1 MDLAGHEL
9 FALAVDL
16 GTGGP
21 KIGLVSLTGALAW
34 SEHVPVVSHR
44 GPGGAAT
51 QDAEQWW
58 YLICSAAQ
66 RAVAAGVVPVSQ
78 IVAVSCTGQWASTVP
93 VDANGLPVG
102 DCLLWSDTR
111 GADRVGQAVGGPVGG
126 YAPIPL
132 ARWIRHNGGVPSL
145 SGDDPIGHILF
156 IEHDLPAVA
165 AATRWY
171 LEPVDYLA
179 MRFTGVAAAT
189 PASMAGAWLTDNR
202 HPDLLGYDPVLV
214 GTSGVPAHKLP
225 PLRPTGSIVG
235 RVLPAVAARLGLP
248 PGVAVIAGTPDLHSA
263 AVGAGAVGAYQP
275 HLAISTSSWIS
286 CPYPKKKT
294 DPFRQMTTVVGATP
308 GLNLVANN
316 QNTAGGALE
325 WLRGCLA
332 EGIRT
337 PSYEQLT
344 GLAGQADPG
353 SDGLIF
359 TPWLAGERSPVDNRR
374 ARAGFHNLS
383 LHTSRSQLV
392 RAVME
397 GVAFNSRWLNQ
408 GVERFV
414 GRKFGSMRA
423 VGGGALSPLWCAIY
437 AAVLGRPIEQVADP
451 RQANLRGSGLWAGMA
466 LGYVDP
472 TEIRSLVPVETTYYP
487 DPDWC
492 AVYDRL
498 FAEFPKLY
506 AAHRGMYRRLN
517 RPAPTHVG
525 PSAGPRP

>member
-1 MDLAGHEL
+1 MDRSGHEL

-44 GPGGAAT
+44 GPGGTAT

-58 YLICSAAQ
+58 RLICSAAQ
-66 RAVAAGVVPVSQ
+66 RAVAAEVVPVSR

-93 VDANGLPVG
+93 VDDGGHPVG

-111 GADRVGQAVGGPVGG
+111 GAHRVRQAVGGPVGG
-126 YAPIPL
+126 YAPITVT
-132 ARWIRHNGGVPSL
+132 RWIRHNGGVPSL

-165 AATRWY
+165 AAARWY

-179 MRFTGVAAAT
+179 MRFSGVAAAT
-189 PASMAGAWLTDNR
+189 AASMAGTWLTDNR
-202 HPDLLGYDPVLV
+202 HPDLVDYDPVLV
-214 GTSGVPAHKLP
+214 RASGVPAHKLP
-225 PLRPTGSIVG
+225 PLRPTGSVVG
-235 RVLPAVAARLGLP
+235 PVLPGVADRLGLP
-248 PGVAVIAGTPDLHSA
+248 PGVVVIAGTPDLHSA

-294 DPFRQMTTVVGATP
+294 DPFRQMTTVVGVTP

-316 QNTAGGALE
+316 QNAAGGALE

-332 EGIRT
+332 EGTET
-337 PSYEQLT
+337 PSYEELT
-344 GLAGQADPG
+344 ALAERADPG
-353 SDGLIF
+353 SDGVIF

-383 LHTSRSQLV
+383 LRTSRPHLV

-408 GVERFV
+408 GVERFI
-414 GRKFGSMRA
+414 GRKFGAMRA

-437 AAVLGRPIEQVADP
+437 ASVLGRPIEQVADP
-451 RQANLRGSGLWAGMA
+451 RQANLRGCGLWAGMA
-466 LGYVDP
+466 LGYLDP
-472 TEIRSLVPVETTYYP
+472 GEIRSLVPIETTYYP
-487 DPDWC
+487 DPAC
-492 AVYDRL
+492 CTVYNRL

-506 AAHRGMYRRLN
+506 AAQRGVFRRLN
-517 RPAPTHVG
+517 RPATTHADR
-525 PSAGPRP
+525 SSRPEP